1 MPNSVLSL
9 IVYVVVL
16 GVVLFSIWKG
26 DTAVRLAGCFVA
38 AGVLYSFG
46 VKLVPHEFRTLVML
60 TGDFLLAMGFLALAV
75 RYASLW
81 LGGAMLFQA
90 VQFMLHAW
98 YMLGEKK
105 ADVFHAVVNNLDTV
119 GILVCLLIGTI
130 TAWRRRTA
138 AQRSAMAA
146 EAIRAEPAATA

>member
-9 IVYVVVL
+9 IVYLVVL

-26 DTAVRLAGCFVA
+26 DTAVRLAGCMVA
-38 AGVLYSFG
+38 AGVLYNFG
-46 VKLVPHEFRTLVML
+46 IKVVPHDLKPIVQL

-90 VQFMLHAW
+90 VQFTLHAW
-98 YMLGEKK
+98 YLLAEKK
-105 ADVFHAVVNNLDTV
+105 PDIFHAVVNNLDTV

-130 TAWRRRTA
+130 TAWRRRVA
-138 AQRSAMAA
+138 AQKIEAM
-146 EAIRAEPAATA
+146 RAEPAAII

>member
-9 IVYVVVL
+9 IVYLVVL

-26 DTAVRLAGCFVA
+26 DTAVRLAGCMVA
-38 AGVLYSFG
+38 AGVLYNFG
-46 VKLVPHEFRTLVML
+46 IKVVPHDLKPIVQL

-90 VQFMLHAW
+90 VQFTLHAW
-98 YMLGEKK
+98 YLLAEKK
-105 ADVFHAVVNNLDTV
+105 PDIFHAVVNNLDTV

-130 TAWRRRTA
+130 TAWRRRVA
-138 AQRSAMAA
+138 AQKIEAM
-146 EAIRAEPAATA
+146 RAEPAAIV

>member
-1 MPNSVLSL
+1 MPNSILSL
-9 IVYVVVL
+9 IVYLVVV
-16 GVVLFSIWKG
+16 GVVLLAIWKG
-26 DTAVRLAGCFVA
+26 DTAARLAGCMVA
-38 AGVLYSFG
+38 VGVLCNFTL
-46 VKLVPHEFRTLVML
+46 KLAPHDFRPLIQL

-90 VQFMLHAW
+90 VQFTLHAW

-105 ADVFHAVVNNLDTV
+105 PDLFHAVVNNLVTV

-130 TAWRRRTA
+130 TAWRRRLASDKAVA
-138 AQRSAMAA
+138 AAV
-146 EAIRAEPAATA
+146 

>member
-9 IVYVVVL
+9 IVYLVVL

-26 DTAVRLAGCFVA
+26 DTAVRLAGCMVA
-38 AGVLYSFG
+38 AGVLYNFG
-46 VKLVPHEFRTLVML
+46 IKLFPHDFRPLVQL

-90 VQFMLHAW
+90 VQFTLHAW
-98 YMLGEKK
+98 YMVSEKK
-105 ADVFHAVVNNLDTV
+105 PDILHAVVNNLDTV

-130 TAWRRRTA
+130 TAWQRRTA
-138 AQRSAMAA
+138 AQKAAIAA
-146 EAIRAEPAATA
+146 EAMRAEPAPTL